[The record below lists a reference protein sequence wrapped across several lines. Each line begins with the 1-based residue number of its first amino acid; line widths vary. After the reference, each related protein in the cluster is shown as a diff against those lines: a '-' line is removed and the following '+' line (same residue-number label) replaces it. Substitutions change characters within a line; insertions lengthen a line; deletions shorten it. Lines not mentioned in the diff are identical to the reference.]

1 MSERPG
7 VVRSYQRVF
16 RPDRRLYA
24 VDGRTIPV
32 PGGVPLRWLGTAA
45 IALVS
50 SLLVAA
56 LSPVLILTV
65 GGGTGGWLWRLGR
78 RRLVVPGVAGIAGG
92 LIVLGLLL
100 RSVDWPLRLIVLPA
114 AVATALTQLSPDGRS
129 AHRFLWSWLHA
140 QIAGRRLLGD
150 PWPAS
155 GQRAEFRAR
164 VAVASDWYQPELQRA
179 VLRGPGSV
187 RFASP
192 VMVCR
197 SRRGRVVR
205 RLDAQR
211 YPRGVMVD
219 RLELR
224 AGEQLRVRP

>member
-32 PGGVPLRWLGTAA
+32 PGGVPLRWLGTAT

-50 SLLVAA
+50 SLLIAA
-56 LSPVLILTV
+56 FSPVLILIV
-65 GGGTGGWLWRLGR
+65 GGVTGAWFWRLGR
-78 RRLVVPGVAGIAGG
+78 RRLVVPGLVGTTGG
-92 LIVLGLLL
+92 LVVLGLLL
-100 RSVDWPLRLIVLPA
+100 RLVDWPLRLIVLPA
-114 AVATALTQLSPDGRS
+114 AAATALTQLSPDGRG
-129 AHRFLWSWLHA
+129 AHRFLWSWLRA
-140 QIAGRRLLGD
+140 QVAGRRLLGD
-150 PWPAS
+150 PWPAP
-155 GQRAEFRAR
+155 GRCGEFRAR
-164 VAVASDWYQPELQRA
+164 VDVASDCHQPELQRA

-187 RFASP
+187 RFGSP

-197 SRRGRVVR
+197 SRRGRVVC
-205 RLDAQR
+205 RLGAQR
-211 YPRGVMVD
+211 HPRGAMVD

-224 AGEQLRVRP
+224 PGERLRVRP